1 MGKISRDQSHS
12 VMATLATNTN
22 WDEIDFDRSQLQD
35 LIIRN
40 PIEAGKQ
47 FTAFLNNGGRLIVG
61 ESRMIKID
69 RSKPFNPAEFIGK
82 GWSIWRGSADG
93 DGLSGEEEQDTQS
106 LALGEVDLFQVLLEA
121 RLKASESYTSGEE
134 RLRRLKAAQRIK
146 LDAGVFQSLWENREV
161 LPKRFKQKPNGNTTF
176 IFCDGTTLRGPDGFR
191 YALYFYF
198 NDGRWDWHC
207 RWLVNV
213 RNANY
218 PSAVLAGI

>member
-1 MGKISRDQSHS
+1 MAITISVVARWHYFESKGDREMGKISRDQSHS

-82 GWSIWRGSADG
+82 GWSVWRGTADG
-93 DGLSGEEEQDTQS
+93 DGLSGEEEQDAQS
-106 LALGEVDLFQVLLEA
+106 LALSEIDLSQILLEA
-121 RLKASESYTSGEE
+121 HLKKGESYTSGEE
-134 RLRRLKAAQRIK
+134 RLRRLKTAQRAK
-146 LDAGVFQSLWENREV
+146 LDAGVFQTFWENRMI
-161 LPKRFKQKPNGNTTF
+161 LPERFKEKTNGDTTF
-176 IFCDGTTLRGPDGFR
+176 IF
-191 YALYFYF
+191 
-198 NDGRWDWHC
+198 
-207 RWLVNV
+207 
-213 RNANY
+213 
-218 PSAVLAGI
+218 